1 MTGLVVW
8 SRDGC
13 PLCDELI
20 AELGA
25 FAADRG
31 LAVAVRDVDG
41 DPQMARRYGHR
52 VPVLTLDGEP
62 VCHGHLDLPEL
73 ERLLRARS

>member
-1 MTGLVVW
+1 MSGLVVW

-20 AELGA
+20 ADLA
-25 FAADRG
+25 PFAADRG
-31 LAVAVRDVDG
+31 LAVAVRDVDD

-73 ERLLRARS
+73 ERLLRSGS